1 MNKAVLK
8 PYDLFQKNKR
18 YCFAPCKPLSKLI
31 IACDGA
37 ALPGKFYVQSRHA
50 CTCGFMDG
58 INRVLQVSTAG
69 IPFCHFLVQLSTV
82 GFAYMYDFD

>member
-1 MNKAVLK
+1 MA
-8 PYDLFQKNKR
+8 FFKR
-18 YCFAPCKPLSKLI
+18 TRGIALLPVNPLANLSSH
-31 IACDGA
+31 AMAQCR
-37 ALPGKFYVQSRHA
+37 GKFYVQSRHA

-82 GFAYMYDFD
+82 GFVYMYGFD